1 MGDVLVGNSVMRI
14 NWVDNAKAIA
24 MVLVVWAHT
33 SGVNES
39 SQVLMHSFLMPLFF
53 FLAGC
58 LAKERFFALPFRSFL
73 KRNLMSLGVP
83 YLTFWCLSYVYWL
96 VRRTLLHEAVDS
108 QSWLN
113 PFAGLLYGT
122 PDMLYVNVVLWF
134 FACLFSVAFLF
145 WCVLR
150 LRNTTAII
158 VAVAAFGALGPF
170 VPAIVGFPLPW
181 CLDVA
186 MSAVT
191 FFALGH
197 AFRRS
202 LGNDLQTRASID
214 LLAVGVLALALV
226 VNAQRNAG
234 VDVSTNVLGN
244 PAWFYFNALVGISAV
259 VFLSRLVPKNAVS
272 RLIAKNTIVIFP
284 LHLIAFSFL
293 TAVAM
298 FVFGVDKSFKDA
310 SLAWS
315 LLYTGAAVA
324 MCVVCGAVIKRNFP
338 WAIGYRNTAQS

>member
-1 MGDVLVGNSVMRI
+1 MRI

-24 MVLVVWAHT
+24 IVLVVWAHT
-33 SGVNES
+33 NGVDES

-58 LAKERFFALPFRSFL
+58 LAKKRYFALPFKNFL

-96 VRRTLLHEAVDS
+96 VRRWLLYEAVDS
-108 QSWLN
+108 QSWLD
-113 PFAGLLYGT
+113 PFTGLLYGT
-122 PDMLYVNVVLWF
+122 ADMLYVNVVLWF
-134 FACLFSVAFLF
+134 FACLFSVAILF

-150 LRNTTAII
+150 LKNTTAII
-158 VAVAAFGALGPF
+158 VAVAAFGVLGPF
-170 VPAIVGFPLPW
+170 VPAIVGFRLPW

-197 AFRRS
+197 AFRRN
-202 LGNDLQTRASID
+202 LGNDLQTRTGFN
-214 LLAVGVLALALV
+214 LLAGGVLAMALV

-244 PAWFYFNALVGISAV
+244 PAWFYFNAVVGISAV
-259 VFLSRLVPKNAVS
+259 VFLSRLIPKNAVS
-272 RLIAKNTIVIFP
+272 RLIAENTIVIFP
-284 LHLIAFSFL
+284 LHLIAFSFF

-315 LLYTGAAVA
+315 LLYTGVAVA
-324 MCVVCGAVIKRNFP
+324 LCLACGVLLKRHVP
-338 WAIGYRNTAQS
+338 WAVGYRNTTK